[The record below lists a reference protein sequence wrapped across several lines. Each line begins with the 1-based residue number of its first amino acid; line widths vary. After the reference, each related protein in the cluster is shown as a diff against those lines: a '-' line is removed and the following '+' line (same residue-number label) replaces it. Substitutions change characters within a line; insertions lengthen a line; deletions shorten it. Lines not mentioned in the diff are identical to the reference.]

1 MLFAAKIDGEG
12 GEPSPIRSCDLR
24 LARWLN
30 LADMGEAIY
39 IIS

>member
-1 MLFAAKIDGEG
+1 MSFTPKGRRG
-12 GEPSPIRSCDLR
+12 GQDAFPGRRCDLR
-24 LARWLN
+24 VPRWWN

>member
-1 MLFAAKIDGEG
+1 MLSASEIDGEG
-12 GEPSPIRSCDLR
+12 ETLPGRSCDLCVT
-24 LARWLN
+24 RWRN

>member
-1 MLFAAKIDGEG
+1 MPRAPNIEGEG
-12 GEPSPIRSCDLR
+12 DTPSLIRSCDLR
-24 LARWLN
+24 LPLRMN